1 MGQKITL
8 RDVAKKANV
17 SIGTASMVLN
27 GKSGVSPETRA
38 RVLEAAAE
46 LGYQVRV
53 PVPVLSPHCLST
65 IGLVVKEDPNCAPRV
80 NPFYSYVLAGV
91 EAECR
96 RQNLNLMYAS
106 VPVDA
111 YNRISAL
118 PRMLV
123 ENRVDG
129 LLIVGFLLDHA
140 IAELAKQ
147 VGQIVS
153 LVDSYTTD
161 KAFDSTVSDNFGGA
175 YAAVSHLIEMGH
187 TRIGLIGSAPDS
199 YPSIRDRRNGYLRA
213 LKDHGIHETFIEDS
227 HLVPEAAYHA
237 TRRLLER
244 EPSLTAIFGCNDEVA
259 IAAMRAAL
267 DSGRRVP
274 EDLSIVGFDDIDLAQ
289 QVIPP
294 LTTVHVDKLLMGA
307 LAVRQLVD
315 RAQNPTRATI
325 TTVLNVQLIQRQSV
339 RALTV
344 SGSGGT
350 HAISQR

>member
-8 RDVAKKANV
+8 HDVAEKANV
-17 SIGTASMVLN
+17 SIGTASMALN
-27 GKSGVSPETRA
+27 AKPGVSPETRT
-38 RVLEAAAE
+38 RVLEAATE
-46 LGYQVRV
+46 LGYQVRI
-53 PVPVLSPHCLST
+53 PVSVLSLRQLST
-65 IGLVVKEDPNCAPRV
+65 VGLVVKEDPGRAPKV

-106 VPVDA
+106 VPVDN

-129 LLIVGFLLDHA
+129 LLIVGSFLDDA
-140 IAELAKQ
+140 IAELAEQ
-147 VGQIVS
+147 AGQIVS
-153 LVDSYTTD
+153 LVDSYTAT
-161 KAFDSTVSDNFGGA
+161 KAFDSVVSDNFGGA
-175 YAAVSHLIEMGH
+175 HAAVSHLIQMGH
-187 TRIGLIGSAPDS
+187 RCIGLIGSTPDA

-213 LKDHGIHETFIEDS
+213 LKDHGFRETFIEDGDLTS
-227 HLVPEAAYHA
+227 EAAYQA
-237 TRRLLER
+237 TRRLWER

-274 EDLSIVGFDDIDLAQ
+274 EDLSIVGFDDIDLVQ

-325 TTVLNVQLIQRQSV
+325 TTVLNVHLIQRQSV
-339 RALTV
+339 RAPK
-344 SGSGGT
+344 
-350 HAISQR
+350 